1 MDARPV
7 RAQTLDNN
15 GRREASACRSQLI
28 KSLACIRV
36 GYRLLIS
43 HISDTLIQILV
54 ALYYHPESFDNPFS
68 TLLSLHLL

>member
-1 MDARPV
+1 M
-7 RAQTLDNN
+7 
-15 GRREASACRSQLI
+15 SQSTHQVL
-28 KSLACIRV
+28 LACIRV